1 MPMPL
6 FLCGLLF
13 GPATGIYAD
22 LKALNKL
29 MIHETFPQ
37 DNGVKVYDT
46 YDPIA
51 RDIYW
56 KYMNKK
62 YVQHRNGWLVA
73 GCNRTGT

>member
-1 MPMPL
+1 M
-6 FLCGLLF
+6 
-13 GPATGIYAD
+13 
-22 LKALNKL
+22 KL
-29 MIHETFPQ
+29 FPQ

-62 YVQHRNGWLVA
+62 ICSASEWMVGGWMQP
-73 GCNRTGT
+73 NRT